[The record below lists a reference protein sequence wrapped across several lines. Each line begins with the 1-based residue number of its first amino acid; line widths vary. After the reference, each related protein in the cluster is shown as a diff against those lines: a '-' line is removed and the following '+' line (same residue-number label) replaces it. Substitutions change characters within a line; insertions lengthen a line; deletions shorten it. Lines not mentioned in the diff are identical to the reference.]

1 MTATE
6 EFLNILDKYLDE
18 FWNKMPYSKKV
29 AKRFIEY
36 FRKYAD
42 SGFNF
47 MLGQIENF
55 LKEDKD
61 LYYLINES
69 ANIELTIIIQK
80 NFFKIRDEFEK
91 AFVKYIDWKENVPD
105 NWLRAL
111 EDIVATLFNEFCV
124 DIIGYAYIFKK
135 EDVKCWIKSVYKH
148 YKGGYYRIIS
158 KKALLEK
165 DFSKMVVYED
175 IFAKKIWIRPYDE
188 FFETIDEKPRFEKIL
203 KEGENGTL

>member
-29 AKRFIEY
+29 AKRFIEH

-55 LKEDKD
+55 FKENKD
-61 LYYLINES
+61 LYYLMNES

-80 NFFKIRDEFEK
+80 NFFEIRKEFK
-91 AFVKYIDWKENVPD
+91 KGFNIYIDWEEPIPD
-105 NWLRAL
+105 SWLRAL
-111 EDIVATLFNEFCV
+111 EDIIATLFSEFSG
-124 DIIGYAYIFKK
+124 DMTGIYLFDKWN
-135 EDVKCWIKSVYKH
+135 VKRWLDTIYKH
-148 YKGGYYRIIS
+148 YKGNYYKVIS
-158 KKALLEK
+158 DKAILEK
-165 DFSKMVVYED
+165 DFSRMVVYED
-175 IFAKKIWIRPYDE
+175 IFTKKIWIRPYDE